1 MRSCAVYDQWYVKR
15 CNKCQLFGHYAKQ
28 CGNRACCGYCA
39 ADDHGSDLSHVQ
51 IKMYVKSFAAKTAK
65 LLGTQQHTPILHI
78 PKHVPCTLLKRIP
91 SNHL

>member
-1 MRSCAVYDQWYVKR
+1 MTNGMRNDAINANSSVIMPNSVAIELVVDIVLQTTM
-15 CNKCQLFGHYAKQ
+15 
-28 CGNRACCGYCA
+28 
-39 ADDHGSDLSHVQ
+39 SLSHVQ

-91 SNHL
+91 SNHP